1 MKIQTKYSIGDKVM
15 VKADKMII
23 KTCPFCDGVGYRMV
37 EQEKLYCQNCDD
49 GLLKTRSSESEFVEG
64 AVKKIMVSVERNI
77 DIEEDEF
84 DEYVDIDADRKA
96 LVEYYI
102 NLDDED
108 NYWGYGT
115 YNQNRI
121 KNVGEV

>member
-23 KTCPFCDGVGYRMV
+23 KTCPFCDGFGYRIV
-37 EQEKLYCQNCDD
+37 GQESLYCQNCDD
-49 GLLKTRSSESEFVEG
+49 GLLKTRSSESEYVEG
-64 AVKKIMVSVERNI
+64 TVKKMMVSVEKNS
-77 DIEEDEF
+77 DIEEDEY
-84 DEYVDIDADRKA
+84 DEYVTVDEDRKA
-96 LVEYYI
+96 LIEYYI

-121 KNVGEV
+121 KSIGEV